1 MNVIDHIRKLTTSGL
16 ARCISCNCDIAYSE
30 RGVRTLLN
38 HLQTY
43 SHFVTVNSPKKNQS
57 LPGALLPR
65 SLTYGLP
72 PAYADIDTS
81 SSSTNVV
88 TPQPTSVH
96 ILDILVQTEAILVS
110 FIAEH
115 SLSFSITGSLIEL
128 VKEIAKDEAVMK
140 RLHMH
145 RTTGSYKLSYGL
157 ALSWKQELVAH
168 LKVTSF
174 SLNMDESTSSSTKH
188 VYTVLCSYY
197 NSAVENIVVEHL
209 GSVDVPCCTNEN
221 LYEETVHLLEK
232 NEIPFNMIL
241 AMLAD
246 SASTMRGKVSG
257 LEVKMRENVAPQLLD
272 IDGESCHHVQ
282 NIVKKLTSTF
292 DYNLENLY
300 RDISTQFKFSP
311 DSIEI
316 LQSITHH
323 LGLTFRKPVNYIAC
337 RWLSVYDS
345 SIDFDYAFDAYHIYF
360 LLYEKARINVEIAKI
375 SKTKENSSKTMK
387 ELEQEAHRVDN

>member
-1 MNVIDHIRKLTTSGL
+1 
-16 ARCISCNCDIAYSE
+16 
-30 RGVRTLLN
+30 
-38 HLQTY
+38 
-43 SHFVTVNSPKKNQS
+43 
-57 LPGALLPR
+57 
-65 SLTYGLP
+65 
-72 PAYADIDTS
+72 
-81 SSSTNVV
+81 
-88 TPQPTSVH
+88 
-96 ILDILVQTEAILVS
+96 
-110 FIAEH
+110 
-115 SLSFSITGSLIEL
+115 
-128 VKEIAKDEAVMK
+128 
-140 RLHMH
+140 
-145 RTTGSYKLSYGL
+145 
-157 ALSWKQELVAH
+157 
-168 LKVTSF
+168 
-174 SLNMDESTSSSTKH
+174 MDESASSNTKH

-209 GSVDVPCCTNEN
+209 GSVDVPCCTSEN
-221 LYEETVHLLEK
+221 LYEETVHLFKK

-257 LEVKMRENVAPQLLD
+257 LEVKMRKNVAPQLLD

-292 DYNLENLY
+292 DYYLENLY
-300 RDISTQFKFSP
+300 RDVSTEFRFSP

-337 RWLSVYDS
+337 RGLSVYDS
-345 SIDFDYAFDAYHIYF
+345 SIDFDNAFDAYYIYF

-387 ELEQEAHRVDN
+387 ELEQEAHRVDKKLNKKLKNNNVSASSRQELQKIESRFVDK